1 MITLKRKKRKLKFN
15 KKNFVIL
22 CGIIL
27 FIVAST
33 VYLFNINISQIE
45 INGTFLI
52 KDTDVIE
59 AADIKYYPKLF
70 SVSSSTLAKRIKKL
84 DLVNN
89 CKVSKNLYGKIT
101 INIDEA
107 KVLFYNKANDKVV
120 LSNER
125 EVENKNYLGI
135 ATLLNYVPSDIY
147 SNLIKGLS
155 LVDSNIL
162 SIISEIEYNPSR
174 ANNGEIIDSERFL
187 LKMNDSNTVQV
198 NIVNIKKLNKY
209 LEIIASSVSQSSEK
223 YGILYLD
230 SANDS
235 TLFKSYQALEREDA
249 ELLKK
254 EAENNEQPKPEN

>member
-15 KKNFVIL
+15 KRNCIIL
-22 CGIIL
+22 CTIIL
-27 FIVAST
+27 FIVVSFT
-33 VYLFNINISQIE
+33 YLFSINISQIE
-45 INGTFLI
+45 INGTDLI
-52 KDTDVIE
+52 KDIDVIE
-59 AADIKYYPKLF
+59 AAGIKYYPKLF
-70 SVSSSTLAKRIKKL
+70 SVSSSTIAKRIKKL
-84 DLVNN
+84 DLVND
-89 CKVSKNLYGKIT
+89 CKVSKNLYGKVT

-107 KVLFYNKANDKVV
+107 KVLFYNKSTDKIV

-125 EVENKNYLGI
+125 EVENKNYLGV
-135 ATLLNYVPSDIY
+135 ATLLNYVPSDTY
-147 SNLIKGLS
+147 SSLIKGLS

-174 ANNGEIIDSERFL
+174 TNTGEIIDSERFL

-209 LEIIASSVSQSSEK
+209 LEIIASSISQSNEK

-235 TLFKSYQALEREDA
+235 TLFKSYQAIAREEAA
-249 ELLKK
+249 ELAKK
-254 EAENNEQPKPEN
+254 EAEESEKQSQD